1 MNRQDI
7 ICKVMTKLAMLG
19 DPSDPVDE
27 DIKQNILKQFWNE
40 KEPKNVYNILN
51 GLIKKENLSKQSIQN
66 LLKFFKLKGLFK
78 RTLPINGMERVW
90 RTILKENQLQGFL
103 LEN

>member
-19 DPSDPVDE
+19 DPSDPVD
-27 DIKQNILKQFWNE
+27 DNLKNRLLKQFWNE
-40 KEPKNVYNILN
+40 KNPEKIGNDLKDLVV
-51 GLIKKENLSKQSIQN
+51 KQELSKQSVQN
-66 LLKFFKLKGLFK
+66 LFKFFKLKGLFK
-78 RTLPINGMERVW
+78 RTLPIQGMERMW